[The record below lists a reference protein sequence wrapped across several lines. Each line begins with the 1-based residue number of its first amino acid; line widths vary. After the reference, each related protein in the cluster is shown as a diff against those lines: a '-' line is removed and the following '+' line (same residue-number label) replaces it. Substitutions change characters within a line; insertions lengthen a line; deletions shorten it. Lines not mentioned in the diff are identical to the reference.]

1 MNLPDNEL
9 GLNTLDDLI
18 HWTNTY
24 FHFKQA
30 LEVVGLAPEL
40 SDPYFSAFE
49 PFVQR
54 LTQEL
59 ANQERLEARLPKEMG
74 ESIAAENL
82 ICPLFVRS
90 FSRAIKS
97 LIGSNELSAFSMC
110 SEINHC
116 VDRRQ
121 DHEKRQAKRFVVH
134 GLVGRESDDE
144 LNWL

>member
-30 LEVVGLAPEL
+30 LEVVGPAPEL
-40 SDPYFSAFE
+40 ADPYFSAFE

-59 ANQERLEARLPKEMG
+59 AKQERLEARLPKEMR
-74 ESIAAENL
+74 ESIAVEKPHL
-82 ICPLFVRS
+82 TVIREILQ
-90 FSRAIKS
+90 SRVKDS
-97 LIGSNELSAFSMC
+97 DRLELAVS
-110 SEINHC
+110 
-116 VDRRQ
+116 V
-121 DHEKRQAKRFVVH
+121 
-134 GLVGRESDDE
+134 SDVFGD
-144 LNWL
+144 

>member
-30 LEVVGLAPEL
+30 LEVVGPAPEL
-40 SDPYFSAFE
+40 ADPYFSAFE

-59 ANQERLEARLPKEMG
+59 ANQERLEARLPKEMR
-74 ESIAAENL
+74 ESIAAEKPSGPSQHL
-82 ICPLFVRS
+82 TLWMHRLQTPMPS
-90 FSRAIKS
+90 FHR
-97 LIGSNELSAFSMC
+97 MQ
-110 SEINHC
+110 
-116 VDRRQ
+116 V
-121 DHEKRQAKRFVVH
+121 
-134 GLVGRESDDE
+134 
-144 LNWL
+144 

>member
-40 SDPYFSAFE
+40 ADPYFSAFE

-59 ANQERLEARLPKEMG
+59 AKQKRLEARLPKEMR
-74 ESIAAENL
+74 ESIAAEKPHL
-82 ICPLFVRS
+82 TVIREILQ
-90 FSRAIKS
+90 SRVNDS
-97 LIGSNELSAFSMC
+97 
-110 SEINHC
+110 
-116 VDRRQ
+116 DRL
-121 DHEKRQAKRFVVH
+121 E
-134 GLVGRESDDE
+134 
-144 LNWL
+144 